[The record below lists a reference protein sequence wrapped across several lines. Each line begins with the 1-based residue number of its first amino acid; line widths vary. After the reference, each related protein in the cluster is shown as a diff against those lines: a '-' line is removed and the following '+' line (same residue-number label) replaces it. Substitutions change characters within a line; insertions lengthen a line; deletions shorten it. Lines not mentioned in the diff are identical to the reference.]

1 MKVDNYIVTD
11 DRVRYVPYQIDI
23 RADSMGYGF
32 IDLKN
37 RPSEAMKVVEARELP
52 ELQLLLREFSLP
64 SNPFF
69 SIGCEKAAWKQD
81 NGRYSVRGY
90 VEFSFNFP
98 VLANFQNYET
108 LQKDFGQAIKKKK
121 VTGLSYFE
129 WRVAPMI
136 IPWVKEG
143 MHSCTL
149 WIKVSDIPSRDLA
162 LRRYNKAVGL
172 LTSYFKDLDIPHTTQ
187 SKVFEN

>member
-1 MKVDNYIVTD
+1 MNQSIGKLGDEHLKVDNYIVTD

-108 LQKDFGQAIKKKK
+108 LQKDFGQAIKK
-121 VTGLSYFE
+121 
-129 WRVAPMI
+129 
-136 IPWVKEG
+136 
-143 MHSCTL
+143 
-149 WIKVSDIPSRDLA
+149 SDIPSRDLA